1 VTARPV
7 LPWKAVRALRN
18 ALLAVGLLTALGY
31 TLGLGIYA
39 VASTAPAVPSQPE
52 NAEQAREA
60 VRRLGIEREYSFEHG
75 FAATPHGRMH
85 YAHAGQGDPVLC
97 LHGNPTWSFL
107 YREFLRGL
115 SDDARVIAPDLI
127 GFGLSEKLPR
137 VGDYSIDGHV
147 EDVVALVDALDLRN
161 LTLVL
166 QDWGGPIG
174 LGVASR
180 RPERVRALVIMNTI
194 GFVPEGNG
202 GPPFALRMLRA
213 PLLGEGLVQGLGLFH
228 RGFIPLGIAR
238 PERRSENVLRAYRE
252 VQGSWT
258 LRAGTLA
265 FPRLIPATPEDPA
278 TALLERTGAFLESFH
293 GPVLLIWGM
302 RDPFFDADLLAQWRE
317 RFPDAPVLELE
328 DAGHFL
334 QEDAP
339 ERIVPRVREFLA
351 SVSRS

>member
-1 VTARPV
+1 M
-7 LPWKAVRALRN
+7 LPSQVVRGLRN
-18 ALLAVGLLTALGY
+18 ALLAGGMLAALGY

-39 VASTAPAVPSQPE
+39 VASTAPRVSSQPE
-52 NAEQAREA
+52 NPEQAREA
-60 VRRLGIEREYSFEHG
+60 VRLLGIEREYPFEHG

-85 YAHAGQGDPVLC
+85 YAQAGRGDPVLC

-115 SDDARVIAPDLI
+115 SDDAHVIAPDLI

-137 VGDYSIDGHV
+137 VEDYSIEGHV
-147 EDVVALVDALDLRN
+147 DDVVALVDALDLRN
-161 LTLVL
+161 VTLIL

-174 LGVASR
+174 LGVAAR

-228 RGFIPLGIAR
+228 RSFVPLGIAR
-238 PERRSENVLRAYRE
+238 PERRTESVLRAYRE
-252 VQGSWT
+252 VQGSWA

-265 FPRLIPATPEDPA
+265 FPRLIPTAPEDPA
-278 TALLERTGAFLESFH
+278 SLVLERAGAFLDGFR
-293 GPVLLIWGM
+293 GPVLLVWGM
-302 RDPFFDADLLAQWRE
+302 RDPFFDAGLLAQWRE
-317 RFPDAPVLELE
+317 RFPDAPVLELG